1 VSEANILTAQLN
13 VTSGALRMAFL
24 KWGSCPTEQDIDFT
38 TGECK
43 GFCEV
48 AWLATRGAYS
58 GVLYNTSSV
67 KFSLPFG
74 GGAAL
79 DKRRGGQWYLG
90 VRALDNVAAE
100 FQVAVTFQQPS
111 LGSASPVRDCSRF
124 KPMCSS
130 DSART
135 AWKSDGKA
143 RAPET
148 SAPAP
153 PQLPARDGLYRSFG
167 VNSSLSS
174 QTFAPPAVFVFA
186 VVVLGCCVRSL
197 YVRHKRRRPIRV

>member
-1 VSEANILTAQLN
+1 
-13 VTSGALRMAFL
+13 MAVRCQR
-24 KWGSCPTEQDIDFT
+24 SCYMHMCVHMRLDMCMHIMYKCAMF
-38 TGECK
+38 
-43 GFCEV
+43 FIV
-48 AWLATRGAYS
+48 AHQESRIGPFVHGLIIVDTLDCAA
-58 GVLYNTSSV
+58 V